1 MVYVNDYYPAA
12 IHGSNLQKEW
22 SGVITLKNGSEI
34 PFDMSNIKS
43 GTGELTMRC
52 SSDSSIDLG
61 GGYASELVVSL
72 KKIDI
77 DRYLLIDGII
87 ELQCTVIQQVES
99 RTWGDLADD
108 TWSDV
113 SSQIWGGAD
122 SIRFE
127 IPMGLYII
135 KEAMRTSDSVK
146 ITAYDFMILL
156 DKALPSSFTEASR
169 TVYDWLT
176 LVGTACSIGIGSAR
190 EDLRRLPNGNRVMDF
205 GKTNTEVKTYRDL
218 VIQLASAVAA
228 VAVIDRAGQLVFRPY
243 GAYAQDGVSASDRY
257 SSEFSE
263 YQSYYT
269 GLYATY
275 LDENVTEYHRNT
287 TEQQDTGLVINL
299 GINPFLQITTE
310 AKRKAAGQAIIDSL
324 KDLKYVPFKVSMPF
338 NPAYEPM
345 DVLRF
350 YENQT
355 QVEDTAPITKVV
367 FRVNDKMQISCGGEN
382 PALNEVSTRESKAI
396 ERVSSD
402 LYSSDVFWMVMDNAP
417 EEATVTVPADTP
429 TKIGE
434 ALFYAKEEL
443 NMLQITYTATYT
455 LEKTALVEIEVFIDE
470 VSVYKT
476 QENQFPEENRLTVT
490 TGAEIRGKESHKVE
504 IYVTVTEAT
513 LDIGGGG
520 VRMELRVEQNSIY
533 DAETDFGVYGFSKVT
548 AVVPDDI
555 GYYAQATAVDVP
567 VSPATVNGDVL
578 DDLSFGTVTGM
589 SLPPTYD
596 VSQGFLEYINPHL
609 SDFHIILANW
619 AYQLTDKFEFVYR
632 MVSNPN
638 TMGNWPSILG
648 TSQSASAE
656 MFLQYNFWAGRTV
669 MNIAYHGS
677 WAGDGN
683 MSYETPYDYENY
695 YKIAAD
701 GGTFTLYKG
710 PSRDNISTVC
720 FQKVFPT
727 GAVPIDAMVTLFP
740 LQEGRLDM
748 EFCRLK
754 VWDENDQLLHDYRP
768 IPDGICDAVTHYKFM
783 ATTTGHINGPPA
795 N

>member
-12 IHGSNLQKEW
+12 IHGSNLQMEW

-61 GGYASELVVSL
+61 GGYASEFVVSL
-72 KKIDI
+72 KKLDI

-87 ELQCTVIQQVES
+87 ELQCTVIQQVPGM
-99 RTWGDLADD
+99 TWGDIGLYAWDA
-108 TWSDV
+108 V
-113 SSQIWGGAD
+113 SSQTWGGSHAF
-122 SIRFE
+122 SYE
-127 IPMGLYII
+127 VPMGLYII

-156 DKALPSSFTEASR
+156 DKDLPSSFTEASR
-169 TVYDWLT
+169 TVYDWLE
-176 LVGTACSIGIGSAR
+176 LVGTACGIGIGNAR
-190 EDLRRLPNGNRVMDF
+190 EDLRRLPNGNRIMDF
-205 GKTNTEVKTYRDL
+205 GKTNADVKTYRDL

-228 VAVIDRAGQLVFRPY
+228 VAVIDRAGQLVFRTY
-243 GAYAQDGVSASDRY
+243 ETYAQDGVSASDRY

-287 TEQQDTGLVINL
+287 AEQEDTGLVVNL

-324 KDLKYVPFKVSMPF
+324 KDRKYVPFKVNMPF

-345 DVLRF
+345 DMLRF

-355 QVEDTAPITKVV
+355 EFDDIAPVTKLV

-434 ALFYAKEEL
+434 ALFYAKEDL
-443 NMLQITYTATYT
+443 SMIQIAYTATYL
-455 LEKTALVEIEVFIDE
+455 LEKTTLVEIEVFVDE

-476 QENQFPEENRLTVT
+476 KENQFPEENRISVT
-490 TGAEIRGKESHKVE
+490 TGAEVSGKESHKVE
-504 IYVTVTEAT
+504 VYVTVTEAT

-533 DAETDFGVYGFSKVT
+533 DAEADFGVYGFSKVT
-548 AVVPDDI
+548 AAVPDDI
-555 GYYAQATAVDVP
+555 GYYGSVRELSVESEDVQAVYSNPLSYQGGVTQDPDYDIRQLYCRISRDIGDGAQFNGRYFSRTDDSYPLLFINFNAYTGYNSYGVISNHNEIP
-567 VSPATVNGDVL
+567 PQTYNGYGNLMPAGTLEVNGNTFYLFAMSGWWAITRDSIAYSVNGEAAQFVGSACYIHINDQQEWQIIAANSAVEADCKAVL
-578 DDLSFGTVTGM
+578 DDF
-589 SLPPTYD
+589 
-596 VSQGFLEYINPHL
+596 
-609 SDFHIILANW
+609 A
-619 AYQLTDKFEFVYR
+619 
-632 MVSNPN
+632 
-638 TMGNWPSILG
+638 TMG
-648 TSQSASAE
+648 
-656 MFLQYNFWAGRTV
+656 
-669 MNIAYHGS
+669 
-677 WAGDGN
+677 
-683 MSYETPYDYENY
+683 
-695 YKIAAD
+695 
-701 GGTFTLYKG
+701 
-710 PSRDNISTVC
+710 
-720 FQKVFPT
+720 
-727 GAVPIDAMVTLFP
+727 
-740 LQEGRLDM
+740 
-748 EFCRLK
+748 
-754 VWDENDQLLHDYRP
+754 
-768 IPDGICDAVTHYKFM
+768 
-783 ATTTGHINGPPA
+783 
-795 N
+795 